1 YKGASFMQQ
10 LVYHPAWEKQ
20 LSHKDRQ
27 IIEDVFEAT
36 YDVQNDILETPFIRA
51 DFNHKGQL
59 LVMVL
64 IHNFTHRAIGINNKF
79 VQLSQGDFFCE
90 QQFTLPT
97 RIAAFSSMPWTFIFE
112 PNEAFEALDL
122 SKLNLEIDTF

>member
-1 YKGASFMQQ
+1 MQQ

-64 IHNFTHRAIGINNKF
+64 IHNFTHRAIGITEKY
-79 VQLSQGDFFCE
+79 VQLSQGDFFYE
-90 QQFTLPT
+90 QKFTLPT

-112 PNEAFEALDL
+112 PNEQFSE
-122 SKLNLEIDTF
+122 LNLTDLHVEIDTF